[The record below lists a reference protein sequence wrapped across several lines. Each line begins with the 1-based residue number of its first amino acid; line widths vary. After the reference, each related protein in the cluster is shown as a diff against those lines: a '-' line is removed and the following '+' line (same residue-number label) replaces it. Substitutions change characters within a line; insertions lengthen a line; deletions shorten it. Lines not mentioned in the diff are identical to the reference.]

1 MLPPI
6 TMRGTVDASGHG
18 LRCWVPEM
26 TVEIAPVGPADDLA
40 DILSLIRDYAD
51 TLQPGPRAIVQRE
64 FAGFPMHFAA
74 PEGIL
79 LVARDGEGRPVGCV
93 AFRKSSERNT
103 CEMKRLIVR
112 ADVRGLGV
120 GRALISMAERAAVD
134 AGYSRIELGTFPDMA
149 AAQHIYLSA
158 DFHPSSRGGSGKME
172 GLMWFEKDL
181 SPPTTAPVPGAT
193 AE

>member
-1 MLPPI
+1 
-6 TMRGTVDASGHG
+6 MRC
-18 LRCWVPEM
+18 RVPEM

-40 DILSLIRDYAD
+40 DIPRIRDYAD
-51 TLQPGPRAIVQRE
+51 TLQPGPRAVVQRE

-93 AFRKSSERNT
+93 AFRKSSECDT
-103 CEMKRLIVR
+103 CEMKRLFVR
-112 ADVRGLGV
+112 ADARGLGRGI

-181 SPPTTAPVPGAT
+181 SPPTTAPVPDAP